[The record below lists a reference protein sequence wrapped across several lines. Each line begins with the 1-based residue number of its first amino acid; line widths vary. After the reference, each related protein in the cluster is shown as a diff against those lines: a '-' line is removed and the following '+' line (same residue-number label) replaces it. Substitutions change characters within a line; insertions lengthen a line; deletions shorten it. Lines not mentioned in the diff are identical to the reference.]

1 MLVGFCMW
9 VVLTCWLVITVY
21 SIGKENTQLVKENEE
36 LNEALREL
44 TTESTDP
51 KDYTPLEILE
61 NFKSILEEYM
71 LVEKQNPKQVE
82 SLIREFELNRRVVVR
97 FFDRQVDF
105 VKLNRAFG
113 NLNYLHYEV
122 VDYSSEKGET
132 YSIKF
137 VYKNQNQ

>member
-1 MLVGFCMW
+1 MLVAFCLW
-9 VVLTCWLVITVY
+9 LLLTCWLVITVY
-21 SIGKENTQLVKENEE
+21 SVGKENTHLVKENEE

-44 TTESTDP
+44 AVEP
-51 KDYTPLEILE
+51 PEPEIYIPLEILE
-61 NFKSILEEYM
+61 NFKGILAEYM
-71 LVEKQNPKQVE
+71 LAEKQNPKQVE
-82 SLIREFELNRRVVVR
+82 SLIGEFGLGRRVVVR

-137 VYKNQNQ
+137 VYKNNEG

>member
-1 MLVGFCMW
+1 MVVGFCLW
-9 VVLTCWLVITVY
+9 LVLTCWLVITIY
-21 SIGKENTQLVKENEE
+21 SVGKENTHLVKENEE

-44 TTESTDP
+44 TVEPPEPET
-51 KDYTPLEILE
+51 YIPLDILD
-61 NFKSILEEYM
+61 NFKGILAEYM
-71 LVEKQNPKQVE
+71 LAEKQNPKQVE
-82 SLIREFELNRRVVVR
+82 SLIREFELDRRVVVR

-105 VKLNRAFG
+105 VKLNRTFG

-137 VYKNQNQ
+137 VYKNNN